1 MAHYNL
7 YETLGLDRN
16 DSSANLRSALES
28 RLAGGKFDNP
38 GGEEEVKLAINV
50 LGDEQKRGLYDSR
63 LDNPSAD
70 DVDVAALR
78 QLSELN
84 LGGANPSA
92 GAGTSAVGGPAGVGA
107 AGVGAAGVAGA
118 AAGAGQDQQP
128 DQGAAIRDKFD
139 NGLASAKQGFAS
151 AREGATKQAHDLG
164 AEYKKSSKKAITVT
178 AIAAAVG
185 GLIVGGLLGGLL
197 GGGGGATLKDEG
209 GAKDIAQA
217 YIDADSKRAVEDWVA
232 EHVERDSREYFE
244 ENIATEL
251 PEDLLDA
258 RDLKVGETASSMRQD
273 SMIYKG
279 ERESYEELAEAEKLE
294 DEGLV
299 AILDGNDELVGY
311 ISMRLIDGEWEVTWI
326 DIAVETESLLD

>member
-28 RLAGGKFDNP
+28 RLEGGKFDNP

-63 LDNPSAD
+63 LDDPSAD

-92 GAGTSAVGGPAGVGA
+92 GAGTSAVGGPAGLGA
-107 AGVGAAGVAGA
+107 AGAGAAGVAGA

-151 AREGATKQAHDLG
+151 AREGATKQAHELG

-209 GAKDIAQA
+209 GAKDVAQA
-217 YIDADSKRAVEDWVA
+217 YIDADSKRAVEDWVD
-232 EHVERDSREYFE
+232 EYVSRDNREYF
-244 ENIATEL
+244 ADPEL
-251 PEDLLDA
+251 PEDEFDA
-258 RDLKVGETASSMRQD
+258 RDLKVGETASSMHFE
-273 SMIYKG
+273 STMMKG
-279 ERESYEELAEAEKLE
+279 ERESYKELAEAEKLE
-294 DEGLV
+294 DQGRV

-311 ISMRLIDGEWEVTWI
+311 ISMRLIDGEWEVTYI
-326 DIAVETESLLD
+326 DTAAEVEFLVN